1 MLSSN
6 LLDITGFFVGVLINL
21 LLIAMICY
29 YFKRKI
35 DNLEFSQS
43 EQAKTLYTLISES
56 NPNSLASRGK
66 AVELLENN
74 IINNLDLTKLSDDN
88 AEEDNNS
95 ESDEESDG
103 ESGGESDGESD
114 EESDGEN
121 IIENSE
127 EHEETIE
134 KSVEELNNDS
144 MLIESINIMAGIATV
159 DSEEHV
165 KQIDI
170 RGENIIANE
179 LDDKDESEINM
190 INYDNQEVSEITKK
204 ESENLENN
212 IEDYEKMT
220 VKELKGVLAERG
232 VHAKS
237 SMNKSDIINILK
249 DSSLVGDL

>member
-43 EQAKTLYTLISES
+43 EQAKTLYTLISQS
-56 NPNSLASRGK
+56 QHNSLASRDK

-103 ESGGESDGESD
+103 ESDKESD

-127 EHEETIE
+127 EPEETIE

-190 INYDNQEVSEITKK
+190 INYDNQEVSEITKI
-204 ESENLENN
+204 ESESLENN